1 MIRTSE
7 ETGGW
12 KISQVIGGESGPEV
26 TEDDH
31 ISAMAFDLK
40 GKHLAVGD
48 SFGRVIIFE
57 KENQTETG
65 LEYGFLTEMR
75 AHIESFDVLRSET
88 DTPRIVDIKWLRSMG
103 SSLVF
108 LTATEKSINLCKAGQ
123 KHKKVYKPLNVQA
136 EGVEELLVP
145 RPRVDEKLTWQHTIS
160 RTYPKLHN
168 NLINSISVCANEIN
182 FLSSDE
188 LSIFMWHVEKEL
200 KAFPLIEFKNAM
212 TEEVTEVIT
221 SSQYNPK
228 QESIFLFSTNKGA
241 RLCDNRKSLS
251 SSRQTVRF
259 EELSSPVKKNIF
271 TDSLAFVSSAA
282 FCGDS
287 KIVTRE
293 FFQTKVWDVR
303 MPSRALS
310 TTLINE
316 GLKTKLAEMYQNE
329 ALLER
334 FNVVSSP
341 CGKRHAT
348 GMFNKTFHILDNE
361 GDNNQQVTLDFKGSL
376 KMKKMVRGTAE
387 ALPEPYNFSHRSP
400 RIAWNP
406 TEDIIAVPL
415 DSSIFIYSSL

>member
-12 KISQVIGGESGPEV
+12 KLSQVIGGESGPEV

-31 ISAMAFDLK
+31 ISSIAFDMK
-40 GKHLAVGD
+40 GRHLAVGD
-48 SFGRVIIFE
+48 SFGRVIVFE
-57 KENQTETG
+57 RQAQAESGVEF
-65 LEYGFLTEMR
+65 GFLTEMR
-75 AHIESFDVLRSET
+75 AHVESFDVLRSET
-88 DTPRIVDIKWLRSMG
+88 DSPRIVDIKWLRSMG

-108 LTATEKSINLCKAGQ
+108 LTATEKSINLCKAGLRQ
-123 KHKKVYKPLNVQA
+123 KKVYKPLNAQA
-136 EGVEELLVP
+136 ERAQELLVP
-145 RPRVDEKLTWQHTIS
+145 RPRVDDKHTWQHTIS

-168 NLINSISVCANEIN
+168 NLIHSISVCANEIN

-200 KAFPLIEFKNAM
+200 KAFPLVEFKNAM

-221 SSQYNPK
+221 SSQYSPT

-259 EELSSPVKKNIF
+259 EELSSPVKKNLF
-271 TDSLAFVSSAA
+271 TDALAFVSSAA

-303 MPSRALS
+303 MPSRPLS
-310 TTLINE
+310 TTQINE
-316 GLKTKLAEMYQNE
+316 GLKSKLAEMYQNE

-334 FNVVSSP
+334 FNVAASP
-341 CGKRHAT
+341 CGSRHAT

-361 GDNNQQVTLDFKGSL
+361 GDNNRQVTLDFKGAL
-376 KMKKMVRGTAE
+376 KVRKMQRGAAE
-387 ALPEPYNFSHRSP
+387 PLPESYSFTARTPRLAWSP
-400 RIAWNP
+400 A
-406 TEDIIAVPL
+406 EDLIAVPL
-415 DSSIFIYSSL
+415 DSSIFLYSSL